1 MCVSERANVV
11 SHMPSNVS
19 GALFIHSIIQFCRH
33 VQVNNEC
40 AIEFYQKFGFEIV
53 ETKEQYYKR
62 IEPAG
67 AHVLEKNLR
76 KSATVNS
83 QCATETNCA
92 TIKAQ
97 QNGIDTHNSSCTEKS
112 KKQTA

>member
-1 MCVSERANVV
+1 M
-11 SHMPSNVS
+11 
-19 GALFIHSIIQFCRH
+19 
-33 VQVNNEC
+33 NNES

-76 KSATVNS
+76 KIQNS
-83 QCATETNCA
+83 QNATTTATTNTATEH
-92 TIKAQ
+92 
-97 QNGIDTHNSSCTEKS
+97 NGIDSHHLTINEKS
-112 KKQTA
+112 KAKA

>member
-1 MCVSERANVV
+1 MTI
-11 SHMPSNVS
+11 PSFAHCNY
-19 GALFIHSIIQFCRH
+19 RH

-76 KSATVNS
+76 TPQNNQNSTDISNAT
-83 QCATETNCA
+83 TNNVA
-92 TIKAQ
+92 EH
-97 QNGIDTHNSSCTEKS
+97 NGIDSHNLNNNEKS
-112 KKQTA
+112 KAKA

>member
-1 MCVSERANVV
+1 MTFRF
-11 SHMPSNVS
+11 HLPSLLTPVHRNR
-19 GALFIHSIIQFCRH
+19 RH

-76 KSATVNS
+76 KPHHNQNS
-83 QCATETNCA
+83 SDSNCVTA
-92 TIKAQ
+92 HNAAE
-97 QNGIDTHNSSCTEKS
+97 QNGIDSHILNSNEKS
-112 KKQTA
+112 KAKA

>member
-1 MCVSERANVV
+1 M
-11 SHMPSNVS
+11 
-19 GALFIHSIIQFCRH
+19 FFRH

-53 ETKEQYYKR
+53 ETREQYYKR

-76 KSATVNS
+76 KSGATMNS
-83 QCATETNCA
+83 ELITD
-92 TIKAQ
+92 IP
-97 QNGIDTHNSSCTEKS
+97 NGNADTHTP
-112 KKQTA
+112 QTKTNKA